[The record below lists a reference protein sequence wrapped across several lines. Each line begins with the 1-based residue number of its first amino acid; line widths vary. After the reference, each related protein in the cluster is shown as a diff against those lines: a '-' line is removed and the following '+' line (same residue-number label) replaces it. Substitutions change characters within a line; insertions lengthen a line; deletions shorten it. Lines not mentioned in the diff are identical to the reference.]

1 MFKKA
6 IGLYLAKFG
15 KDGAFIHAAF
25 AALAVLVDPAL
36 ALGLVTTSFRKAR
49 ITAPLAL
56 LWALWQSYWALG
68 AADIAKYNFFPAF
81 EPTSILL
88 TVIVAFAAGVLIR
101 QLVEGRFSRNAAV
114 ATAVVALIFL
124 TQGRGGLNEV
134 NARFAAAHDAGIGH
148 SDAMFK
154 IYGRVNEVQKLKG
167 LKSPEAMAAS
177 YVWMGEMWRSL
188 DMTGVRDYN
197 SYIVYQQQKQAD
209 FELFKTMN
217 AMGRSDEFSKMQ
229 EKKFD
234 DPSYPDH
241 VNDE

>member
-6 IGLYLAKFG
+6 FALYLAKFG
-15 KDGAFIHAAF
+15 KNGAFIHAAF
-25 AALAVLVDPAL
+25 AVLAILVDPAL
-36 ALGLVTTSFRKAR
+36 ALGIITTSFRSAR

-56 LWALWQSYWALG
+56 LWALFVSYWALS
-68 AADIAKYNFFPAF
+68 AADIAKYNFYPAF

-88 TVIVAFAAGVLIR
+88 IVIVAFAVGILIR

-114 ATAVVALIFL
+114 ATAVVALVL
-124 TQGRGGLNEV
+124 LAQGRGGLDEV

-154 IYGRVNEVQKLKG
+154 IYSRVNEIQKSKG
-167 LKSPEAMAAS
+167 LKSPEALAAS

-188 DMTGVRDYN
+188 NMTGVRDYN
-197 SYIVYQQQKQAD
+197 SYVVYQQQKQAD
-209 FELFKTMN
+209 FELYKTMN

-241 VNDE
+241 FNDE